1 MIVESYL
8 KSCIWMLK
16 LSLKEKYRKNKMNL
30 SSHVIDVN
38 VQNLIF
44 VVSLATHFLSRVMN
58 DTIMMGTIQ
67 IP

>member
-30 SSHVIDVN
+30 SSHVVDVN

>member
-1 MIVESYL
+1 MMVESYL

-30 SSHVIDVN
+30 SSHVVHVN

-44 VVSLATHFLSRVMN
+44 VVSLETHFLSRVMN